1 MEAIL
6 KFSLP
11 QEEWE
16 FDKAVGGKNLHLA
29 VFEFKNRMR
38 SFLKHDDDATDD
50 HQDFYDMFLK
60 VLDEYNV
67 NLD

>member
-11 QEEWE
+11 DEEWE
-16 FDKAVGGKNLHLA
+16 FDKAVSGANLHLA

-38 SFLKHDDDATDD
+38 SFLKHNDDATDG
-50 HQDFYDMFLK
+50 HQEFYDMFFK